1 LREKRLF
8 ISLPCWASAQEAIAL
23 QWQEI
28 NKYVPKAQ
36 RKERSFFNRYQKPT
50 VLSKGIH
57 RDHFQY
63 LNLVRKIKFQYS

>member
-1 LREKRLF
+1 
-8 ISLPCWASAQEAIAL
+8 LPCWAVAGSEMPL

-28 NKYVPKAQ
+28 NKLVLKAQ
-36 RKERSFFNRYQKPT
+36 RKERSFLNRYQK
-50 VLSKGIH
+50 LIASSEGIH